1 MFSKPWKMLICQAE
15 TFLSYLYS
23 THPSLFLNGNLHKI
37 LLDLFRIFAH
47 YHYIAIVTWVKIVSV
62 GYYPSIRFIVS
73 YLNQLELLYLQI
85 YWWGLDIQMWNV
97 QWHFPVSVSQS
108 NWPAWPAVSRSC
120 GSTYPAYTGKAGQ
133 AVCILC
139 SLTSACLVSLSLHLW
154 TPQAARNDTDQ
165 GWSEHS
171 KAKG

>member
-1 MFSKPWKMLICQAE
+1 MFSDIFQCQCHTPTDQHGPQCHAAVGQ
-15 TFLSYLYS
+15 
-23 THPSLFLNGNLHKI
+23 HI
-37 LLDLFRIFAH
+37 L
-47 YHYIAIVTWVKIVSV
+47 
-62 GYYPSIRFIVS
+62 P
-73 YLNQLELLYLQI
+73 
-85 YWWGLDIQMWNV
+85 
-97 QWHFPVSVSQS
+97 
-108 NWPAWPAVSRSC
+108 
-120 GSTYPAYTGKAGQ
+120 YTGKAGQ